1 MMSASSKPLAFAQT
15 LRVLAQVLSYPD
27 ASRRA
32 AMPELAMVLE
42 AEAALSPRAAGKV
55 LGLMAAIGNGE
66 PLEVEAAYVEV
77 FDRGRSTCLH
87 LFEHVHGDSRDRGP
101 AMIDLL
107 QTYEQQG
114 LFLGDNELPD
124 YLPVVLEFAST
135 LDARQARA
143 FIGEF
148 AHILNAI
155 HTALVKRAAPHACVI
170 SSLLE
175 LAGEPVQQVQLAEEV
190 PIDETWAEPEPFGG
204 CSSQGQSR
212 PNMPKPIQVIR
223 RNGQFPIGETK

>member
-1 MMSASSKPLAFAQT
+1 MSASRKPRTIAQT

-32 AMPELAMVLE
+32 ALPVLADALE
-42 AEAALSPRAAGKV
+42 AEAALDVRTEGQL
-55 LGLMAAIGNGE
+55 LGLMASIHDGD

-114 LFLGDNELPD
+114 LFLSDNELPD

-135 LDARQARA
+135 LEPQQARA

-155 HTALVKRAAPHACVI
+155 HTAMVKRAAPYACAI
-170 SSLLE
+170 ASLLE
-175 LAGEPVQQVQLAEEV
+175 LAGEPVQQVQLAEDT
-190 PIDETWAEPEPFGG
+190 PLDEAWAEPEPFSG
-204 CSSQGQSR
+204 CSSRGQSR
-212 PNMPKPIQVIR
+212 PDQPKPIQVVRKSTIT
-223 RNGQFPIGETK
+223 QLGETK